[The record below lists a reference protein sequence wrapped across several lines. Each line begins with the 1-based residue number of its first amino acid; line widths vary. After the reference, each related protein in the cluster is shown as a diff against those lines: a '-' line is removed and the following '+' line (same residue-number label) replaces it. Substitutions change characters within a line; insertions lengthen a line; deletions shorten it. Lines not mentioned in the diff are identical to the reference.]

1 MVLRAIH
8 IEVLMSVDTD
18 SYLNAFRR
26 FVARRGMPEKVFS
39 DNGTNFVGGD
49 DELRRSLRTI
59 SASVQ
64 TYLVSTCVIVCL

>member
-1 MVLRAIH
+1 
-8 IEVLMSVDTD
+8 MSLDTD

-39 DNGTNFVGGD
+39 DNATNFVGGD

-59 SASVQ
+59 S
-64 TYLVSTCVIVCL
+64 LHRPRHIL